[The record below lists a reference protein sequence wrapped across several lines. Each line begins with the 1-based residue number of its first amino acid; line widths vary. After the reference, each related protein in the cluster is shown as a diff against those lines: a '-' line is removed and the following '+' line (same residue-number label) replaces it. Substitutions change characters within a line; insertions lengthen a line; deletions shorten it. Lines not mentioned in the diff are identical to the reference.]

1 MEGSGLYMKA
11 HQRATFI
18 YRRENGELRLAHLHH
33 SVSYDDVKDDELF
46 PVRAAKA
53 SYEQLQE
60 MLGQREQQIEL
71 MLSQLPGGMQIC
83 KMMNYIPPD
92 GSVRACASSWATA
105 VRRNM
110 RTEPGIA
117 VRTSFCLKILKV

>member
-1 MEGSGLYMKA
+1 MKA

-53 SYEQLQE
+53 SYEQLQKCWA
-60 MLGQREQQIEL
+60 REQQIEL

-83 KMMNYIPPD
+83 KNDELYTTRWISP
-92 GSVRACASSWATA
+92 SLCQLWATA
-105 VRRNM
+105 SD
-110 RTEPGIA
+110 GIYGQN
-117 VRTSFCLKILKV
+117 RELL

>member
-1 MEGSGLYMKA
+1 MREVAENRYFLREYGMGGIGGRLRLYMKA

-46 PVRAAKA
+46 PVRVAKA

-60 MLGQREQQIEL
+60 MLGQREQA
-71 MLSQLPGGMQIC
+71 
-83 KMMNYIPPD
+83 D
-92 GSVRACASSWATA
+92 
-105 VRRNM
+105 
-110 RTEPGIA
+110 
-117 VRTSFCLKILKV
+117 

>member
-1 MEGSGLYMKA
+1 MREVAENCYFCESTDGRNRWKAWLYMKA

-71 MLSQLPGGMQIC
+71 DASLQLPGGMQILQ
-83 KMMNYIPPD
+83 K
-92 GSVRACASSWATA
+92 
-105 VRRNM
+105 
-110 RTEPGIA
+110 
-117 VRTSFCLKILKV
+117 